1 MRPRSLLDHSPS
13 LTWYRAGSL
22 LLAASVILGACD
34 RGPAPTWSE
43 DVAPILWGNCA
54 VCHRPGEVAPFPL
67 LTYEQ
72 AEKRASQIADV
83 TASGFMPPWLPE
95 PGHGDFAGERRL
107 EPGQI
112 ETLRRWAEAGAP
124 RGDPAELPPEP
135 EWTPGWHLGEP
146 DLVITASEPV
156 VVPAEGRDVFR
167 NLVLPMPVEERKW
180 VRAVEFRSDNPVV
193 VHHVILQVDDTGAAR
208 ARDAADPGPGFGGMD
223 LSDSRMPDGQFL
235 GWTPGRVPDEGLP
248 GVAWRL
254 EPGMDLTVQLHLITT
269 GRPEPV
275 RPSVGIFFADEPPTR
290 HPFGLMLG
298 SQEIDIPAGAKGYE
312 VRDSFRLPVDVEALG
327 IYPHAHYL
335 GDTMEVWAE
344 PPAGGGADG
353 ATSPDRRIWL
363 IKIDDWD
370 FNWQDEYRYAQPVPL
385 PAGSVIH
392 MRFTYDNTAD
402 NPLNPHYPPRRVTYG
417 YQSSDEMGFVLL
429 RLLPGD
435 RAERQRLQ
443 VAQLEHALEKRPG
456 EWRARGRLGK
466 ELLAMGRLEPATRE
480 LTRALEEAPPGAPE
494 RGSMLTHLGQALG
507 RAGRAG
513 EALEALR
520 RAVEEAPELPEART
534 NLGVALDMQGRVEEA
549 ERLYRQALELDPTSP
564 EAHLNLARLLASR
577 GRMEEARRHAEEALE
592 SLPPQ
597 SPRARA
603 LARSLGRE
611 VGP

>member
-1 MRPRSLLDHSPS
+1 MTVSSRAFLAEPLDM
-13 LTWYRAGSL
+13 LAGCML
-22 LLAASVILGACD
+22 LLVGWALGACD
-34 RGPAPTWSE
+34 RQPAPTWSE

-95 PGHGDFAGERRL
+95 PGYGDFAGERRL
-107 EPGQI
+107 EPSEI
-112 ETLRRWAEAGAP
+112 DTLRRWAEAGAP
-124 RGDPAELPPEP
+124 RGDLEQLPPQP
-135 EWTPGWHLGEP
+135 RWTPGWQLGEP
-146 DLVITASEPV
+146 DLVVTPPEPF

-167 NLVLPMPVEERKW
+167 NLVLPMPVEEGQW

-275 RPSVGIFFADEPPTR
+275 RPSVGLFFAEEPPTR

-298 SQEIDIPAGAKGYE
+298 SREIDIPAGEKGYE
-312 VRDSFRLPVDVEALG
+312 VRDAFRLPVEVEALG

-344 PPAGGGADG
+344 PPPGEEEAAGADG
-353 ATSPDRRIWL
+353 RIWL

-370 FNWQDEYRYAQPVPL
+370 FNWQDEYRYAEPLRL

-402 NPLNPHYPPRRVTYG
+402 NPLNPHHPPRRVTYG

-429 RLLPGD
+429 RLLPRD
-435 RAERQRLQ
+435 RRDRQRLHL
-443 VAQLEHALEKRPG
+443 AQLEHALDKRPG
-456 EWRARGRLGK
+456 EWRARATLGQ
-466 ELLAMGRLEPATRE
+466 ELLSLGELPRAGRE
-480 LTRALEEAPPGAPE
+480 LARALEEAPAGAPE
-494 RGSMLTHLGQALG
+494 RGSILTHLGHALG
-507 RAGRAG
+507 RLGRVE
-513 EALEALR
+513 EAVEILR
-520 RAVEEAPELPEART
+520 RAVQEAPELPEART
-534 NLGVALDMQGRVEEA
+534 NLGVALEIRGRTGEA
-549 ERLYRQALELDPTSP
+549 ERLYRQALELDPGSP
-564 EAHLNLARLLASR
+564 EAHLNLARLLAAAGR
-577 GRMEEARRHAEEALE
+577 GEDARHHSERALEAL
-592 SLPPQ
+592 PPD

-603 LARSLGRE
+603 LERSLGR
-611 VGP
+611 GP